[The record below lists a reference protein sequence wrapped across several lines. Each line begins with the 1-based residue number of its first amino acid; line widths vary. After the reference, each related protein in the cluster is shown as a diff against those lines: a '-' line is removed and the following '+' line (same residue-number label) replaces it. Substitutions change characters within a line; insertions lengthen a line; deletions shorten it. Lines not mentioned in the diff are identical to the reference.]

1 MEAGLEGQRGSGHFC
16 IGRYVIERWHL
27 SFHPASKQNSF
38 FPSGASHQRNRQLV
52 IGLVMPGKREFSI
65 PRAHTRRPRYAQK
78 STMIESKRYLKLKAE
93 YSQRELTY
101 DELAYLRRQD
111 DTPAVVPQEP
121 ELMPQKSVTKEGLAK
136 YLQTMHWGAFFTSTF
151 KQHQRYSA
159 TAIDRVVHTLRE
171 PRLRPTKM
179 FVAAEQH
186 MLGGWHC
193 HGLLEF
199 PESRHSSE
207 IVSLNRL
214 SLSGLGYNMISNVGN
229 LDACSAYLSKYLVKD
244 DWHGDW
250 RMIGRAK
257 FWRPGAGGTSF
268 ASSRPGAVC

>member
-1 MEAGLEGQRGSGHFC
+1 
-16 IGRYVIERWHL
+16 
-27 SFHPASKQNSF
+27 
-38 FPSGASHQRNRQLV
+38 
-52 IGLVMPGKREFSI
+52 MPNETKT
-65 PRAHTRRPRYAQK
+65 A
-78 STMIESKRYLKLKAE
+78 LAE
-93 YSQRELTY
+93 YLSTL
-101 DELAYLRRQD
+101 
-111 DTPAVVPQEP
+111 
-121 ELMPQKSVTKEGLAK
+121 
-136 YLQTMHWGAFFTSTF
+136 HWDAFFTSTF

-159 TAIDRVVHTLRE
+159 TAIDRVVNTLRE

-179 FVAAEQH
+179 FIAAEQH

-250 RMIGRAK
+250 RMIGRGK
-257 FWRPGAGGTSF
+257 FWQPCRGPVLPPAPAPGIGE
-268 ASSRPGAVC
+268 AVVC